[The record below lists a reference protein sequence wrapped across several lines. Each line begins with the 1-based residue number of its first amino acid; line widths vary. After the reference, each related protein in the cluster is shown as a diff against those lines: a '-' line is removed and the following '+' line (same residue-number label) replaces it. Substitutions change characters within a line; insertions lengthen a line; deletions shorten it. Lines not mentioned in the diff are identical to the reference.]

1 MCRQHADKSELLRLV
16 KTQQGIILDKTGKID
31 GRGVYVHSNRECIE
45 TCIKKQSLNGAFK
58 QSVAKEVYDEYEA
71 RYFHDKDTLL
81 EDIKEELGISKAT
94 YRYILMMLREKH
106 GKKVN
111 RWMYD

>member
-1 MCRQHADKSELLRLV
+1 MPNNPKNTRKCCVCRQHADKSELLRLV

-58 QSVAKEVYDEYEA
+58 QSVAKEVYDE
-71 RYFHDKDTLL
+71 
-81 EDIKEELGISKAT
+81 
-94 YRYILMMLREKH
+94 LRKQIE
-106 GKKVN
+106 N
-111 RWMYD
+111 

>member
-1 MCRQHADKSELLRLV
+1 MPNNPKNTRKCCVCRQHADKSELLRLV

-58 QSVAKEVYDEYEA
+58 QNVAKEVYDE
-71 RYFHDKDTLL
+71 
-81 EDIKEELGISKAT
+81 LGKQI
-94 YRYILMMLREKH
+94 E
-106 GKKVN
+106 N
-111 RWMYD
+111 